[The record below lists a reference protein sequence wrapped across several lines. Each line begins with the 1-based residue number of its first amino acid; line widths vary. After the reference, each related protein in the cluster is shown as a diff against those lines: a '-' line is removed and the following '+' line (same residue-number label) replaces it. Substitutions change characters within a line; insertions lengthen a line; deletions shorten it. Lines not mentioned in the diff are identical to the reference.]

1 MRSSHHMRAIACLLL
16 TGALAGCDAG
26 PQDLTR
32 PDTVETEVRGENG
45 PSALDI
51 RASLEDSWSFAP
63 PVFGIGTAP
72 NGNILVP
79 ETVFPGSPATET
91 TIVEV
96 RRQGKGGTQTF
107 NTVSTVAGSPIQD
120 VAAVGRGSLWLAS
133 GGLDL
138 AVGAGV
144 WHVTPRQ
151 ARQVGD
157 VETFE
162 ITEDPDAV
170 FWKDP
175 ACEAVDGFSAGPQS
189 NPYRVVPLPDG
200 RMLVADAA
208 GNSVLVVE
216 QDGSV
221 DWKAVL
227 TPPVADGGSSDD
239 PADWMVRFSIDELPC
254 YVQPVATAAA
264 VGPNGYHY
272 VGELTGALALADGLP
287 VGLSRIWRLDPDAE
301 HALCPSDDCE
311 MVLSG
316 FTSVVGMEF
325 GPDGSL
331 YVAEMDEN
339 SWLASIGVVPP
350 AGATINRCDVDA
362 GTCAPVGDVGAFAL
376 VGDIAFDGWGD
387 LWVLENGLS
396 APTVSRVPLD

>member
-120 VAAVGRGSLWLAS
+120 VAAVGRGSLWLTS

-162 ITEDPDAV
+162 TTEDPDAV

-208 GNSVLVVE
+208 LGSGGGAGRIGGLE
-216 QDGSV
+216 GGAHPSGGRWRQQRRSRRLDG
-221 DWKAVL
+221 AVL
-227 TPPVADGGSSDD
+227 HRRPALLRTARGHHGRGG
-239 PADWMVRFSIDELPC
+239 AE
-254 YVQPVATAAA
+254 
-264 VGPNGYHY
+264 
-272 VGELTGALALADGLP
+272 
-287 VGLSRIWRLDPDAE
+287 RI
-301 HALCPSDDCE
+301 
-311 MVLSG
+311 
-316 FTSVVGMEF
+316 
-325 GPDGSL
+325 
-331 YVAEMDEN
+331 
-339 SWLASIGVVPP
+339 
-350 AGATINRCDVDA
+350 
-362 GTCAPVGDVGAFAL
+362 
-376 VGDIAFDGWGD
+376 
-387 LWVLENGLS
+387 
-396 APTVSRVPLD
+396 PLRG